1 MSKRPHLRVSVMLG
15 LFRIRLRERWV
26 PELLAVVGIACG
38 VALLYA
44 TQVASTSLAG
54 PVAQLNQGIVG
65 HSQLQLLSRGAKPFP
80 EQVYR
85 QVIAL
90 PGVRR
95 AAPVLQVPANLVGP
109 AEARDVI
116 LLGAD
121 PRIVKLRGSLL
132 KGFRSSEAAEQETVV
147 IPAPIA
153 KSISTRFGDDV
164 RLQFGARTVTT
175 PAIVGDRTQ
184 LGSLADTSIA
194 LVPLAYLQR
203 LTRIGHNVTRI
214 LVEAEPGQVDRVR
227 NELMRLNVGGTD
239 VRSADFETRLFVTA
253 TKPISEASIL
263 FSVLSALVGWLFAV
277 CALLVTANQRRQL
290 AAQQYKQ
297 GYPRSAT
304 LRTLLVDVLAIWAL
318 GAIVGLAAGDLMSR
332 EGFRSDVSFLS
343 GAFPI
348 GDQRVVTWGSIALA
362 AGGGLI
368 ATAFGV
374 LLPVPRVVAGSL
386 PRFLRR
392 SRGDRDDDRHAPR
405 GERGETV
412 SIRLVGVG
420 VVALAA
426 AAAVAAFAP
435 GLAVAGLLSLGVA
448 LVALMPVMLTAT
460 IASLGWILRN
470 SPRAFPSAL
479 LALQRLREPELRT
492 RAIAITTTGAVAVF
506 GATSL
511 QGGQANLQTALNNV
525 VRGLD
530 EVSPIWVAPT
540 GAGSIYGTT
549 TFAPGSTRRIA
560 TVSGVTSVALYRAGL
575 LDLAGHRAWT
585 IGLPSDVRT
594 PIPPGQILKG
604 DVNTANEEI
613 RSGGWATVSHAIADG
628 LGLDVGNR
636 FTLASPAP
644 ISLRVAAITT
654 NLGWSGG
661 GVVVNAH
668 DFARAWARPDVAAYH
683 VRLAPGTSPS
693 TARDQ
698 IAAALGPTAAVR
710 VETSQQR
717 QGRQRAASH
726 GALSRLRQIAQLTLV
741 AAVLA
746 VGAAM
751 TGLLWQHRR
760 LVGSLKLHGARTK
773 TMWRSM
779 VIETVVLIGAGALP
793 AGLFGLLGQQLCS
806 RGMEVVTGF
815 PMVQSLR
822 VDVAALTV
830 AAVVG
835 SSMVIVAIP
844 GYLVGRVKPGKR
856 E

>member
-1 MSKRPHLRVSVMLG
+1 
-15 LFRIRLRERWV
+15 
-26 PELLAVVGIACG
+26 
-38 VALLYA
+38 
-44 TQVASTSLAG
+44 
-54 PVAQLNQGIVG
+54 
-65 HSQLQLLSRGAKPFP
+65 
-80 EQVYR
+80 
-85 QVIAL
+85 
-90 PGVRR
+90 
-95 AAPVLQVPANLVGP
+95 VLQIPANLVGQ
-109 AEARDVI
+109 AGARDVI

-121 PRIVKLRGSLL
+121 PRIVQLRGKLL
-132 KGFRSSEAAEQETVV
+132 KGFRSSDVADQETLV

-153 KSISTRFGDDV
+153 KSIGATFGDDV
-164 RLQFGARTVTT
+164 RLQLGGQTVTT
-175 PAIVGDRTQ
+175 PAVVGGRAQ

-194 LVPLAYLQR
+194 LVPLAYLQQ
-203 LTRIGHNVTRI
+203 LAGVGHNVTRI
-214 LVEAEPGQVDRVR
+214 LVEARPGQIDRVR
-227 NELMRLNVGGTD
+227 DELEALDVQGVD
-239 VRSADFETRLFVTA
+239 VRAADYETQLFKAA
-253 TKPISEASIL
+253 TKPISEASAL

-290 AAQQYKQ
+290 AVQQYKQ

-304 LRTLLVDVLAIWAL
+304 LRTLLVDVLVIWLL
-318 GAIVGLAAGDLMSR
+318 GATLGLVAGDLMSR

-348 GDQRVVTWGSIALA
+348 GDQRVVTWQSIALA
-362 AGGGLI
+362 AGGGLV

-386 PRFLRR
+386 PRFVRR
-392 SRGDRDDDRHAPR
+392 VFGGQEGPHRPPSTTSW
-405 GERGETV
+405 TV
-412 SIRLVGVG
+412 GWRLPAIGAVALGGAG
-420 VVALAA
+420 VVT
-426 AAAVAAFAP
+426 AFAP
-435 GLAVAGLLSLGVA
+435 GAAIVGLVLLAMA
-448 LVALMPVMLTAT
+448 LVALMPALLSGT
-460 IASLGWILRN
+460 IAALGWFLRN

-511 QGGQANLQTALNNV
+511 QGGRANLQTALDTV

-540 GAGSIYGTT
+540 GAGSVYGTA
-549 TFAPGSTRRIA
+549 TFTPGSTRRISA
-560 TVSGVTSVALYRAGL
+560 VPGVTSIDLYRGGL
-575 LDLAGHRAWT
+575 LDLAGRRAWT
-585 IGLPSDVRT
+585 IGVPSDVAV

-604 DVNTANEEI
+604 DTRVANERI
-613 RSGGWATVSHAIADG
+613 RSGGWVTLSRAIADD
-628 LGLDVGNR
+628 LALHVGQR
-636 FTLASPAP
+636 FTLTSPAP
-644 ISLRVAAITT
+644 VTLRVAAITT

-661 GVVVNAH
+661 GVLLNAN
-668 DFARAWARPDVAAYH
+668 DFARAWAGAEIAAYH
-683 VRLAPGTSPS
+683 VRLAPGTSAAV
-693 TARDQ
+693 ARDQ
-698 IAAALGPTAAVR
+698 IATALGPNRALR

-717 QGRQRAASH
+717 QGRQRAAAR
-726 GALSRLRQIAQLTLV
+726 GALSRLRQIAQLTLL

-751 TGLLWQHRR
+751 TGLLWQHRN

-779 VIETVVLIGAGALP
+779 VTETVVLIGAGALP
-793 AGLFGLLGQQLCS
+793 AGLLGLLGQKLCS

-815 PMVQSLR
+815 PMVQALR
-822 VDVAALTV
+822 VDIAALTV

>member
-1 MSKRPHLRVSVMLG
+1 MLG

-54 PVAQLNQGIVG
+54 PVAHLNQGIVG
-65 HSQLQLLSRGAKPFP
+65 HSQLQILSRGAKPFP
-80 EQVYR
+80 EQVYG

-90 PGVRR
+90 PGVER

-109 AEARDVI
+109 ADTRDVI

-121 PRIVKLRGSLL
+121 PRIVKLRGNLL
-132 KGFRSSEAAEQETVV
+132 KGFRSSEAAKQETVV

-153 KSISTRFGDDV
+153 KSTGARIGDDV

-175 PAIVGDRTQ
+175 PAVVGDRAQ

-203 LTRIGHNVTRI
+203 LTRVGDKVTRI

-227 NELMRLNVGGTD
+227 DELTGLHVGGAD
-239 VRSADFETRLFVTA
+239 VRSADFETRLFVAA
-253 TKPISEASIL
+253 TKPVSEASIL

-318 GAIVGLAAGDLMSR
+318 GVIVGLAAGDLMSR

-348 GDQRVVTWGSIALA
+348 GDQRIVTWQSVVLA

-374 LLPVPRVVAGSL
+374 LLPVPKVVVGSL
-386 PRFLRR
+386 PRFRRR
-392 SRGDRDDDRHAPR
+392 SRKGRDDHRQAAE
-405 GERGETV
+405 GERDET
-412 SIRLVGVG
+412 SMRLAVVGVIALAGAG
-420 VVALAA
+420 VV
-426 AAAVAAFAP
+426 VTFAP
-435 GLAVAGLLSLGVA
+435 SLAVVGLLSLGVA
-448 LVALMPVMLTAT
+448 LVALMPVLLTAT

-511 QGGQANLQTALNNV
+511 QGGQANLQTALNKV

-530 EVSPIWVAPT
+530 NVSPIWVAPT
-540 GAGSIYGTT
+540 GAGSVYGTT

-560 TVSGVTSVALYRAGL
+560 GVKGVTSVALYRAGL
-575 LDLAGHRAWT
+575 LDLAGRRAWT
-585 IGLPSDVRT
+585 IGLPSDVLT

-604 DVNTANEEI
+604 DVNGANKAI
-613 RSGGWATVSHAIADG
+613 RSGGWATVSRAIADD
-628 LGLDVGNR
+628 LGLDVGQR

-661 GVVVNAH
+661 GVVINAH

-683 VRLAPGTSPS
+683 VRLAPGTSAS
-693 TARDQ
+693 IARDQ
-698 IAAALGPTAAVR
+698 IAAALGTAAAVR
-710 VETSQQR
+710 VETSEQR

-779 VIETVVLIGAGALP
+779 VTETVVLIGAGALP

-815 PMVQSLR
+815 PMVQALR